1 MSEKTKQNNTKMN
14 KQNRS
19 NKRSSTYI
27 REEKKRK
34 NRRKHKNKRKHE
46 KHLDTHLIFCY
57 YVELKDSRHLS
68 TPVLK
73 FVYAVDRHLAMVS
86 AILN

>member
-19 NKRSSTYI
+19 NKRS
-27 REEKKRK
+27 RRKEKKIKKQKQK
-34 NRRKHKNKRKHE
+34 ND
-46 KHLDTHLIFCY
+46 KHLNTHLIIWY

-73 FVYAVDRHLAMVS
+73 F
-86 AILN
+86 I

>member
-1 MSEKTKQNNTKMN
+1 MN

-34 NRRKHKNKRKHE
+34 KKRKKQKQKKKNE

-73 FVYAVDRHLAMVS
+73 FIYAVDRHLVS

>member
-19 NKRSSTYI
+19 NKRS
-27 REEKKRK
+27 RRKEKKKKQTKKQKQK
-34 NRRKHKNKRKHE
+34 ND
-46 KHLDTHLIFCY
+46 KHLNTHLIFWY

-68 TPVLK
+68 TQ
-73 FVYAVDRHLAMVS
+73 F
-86 AILN
+86 LNLF